1 MLFLSARAASVTP
14 AILSTNSDPWC
25 SPTNAVTSLQPQPE
39 STRRMIQRLHRI
51 RTEMDPKEV
60 RFLSSERS
68 KLMAT
73 RLVSITNPIE
83 KVEWRLKLGA
93 TLTDAG
99 ESEAALEQ
107 FKIIDDFIASG
118 SQPPDREW
126 NNAFRIRKALALLR
140 LGEQENCLVTHNA
153 DSCILPLR
161 PPAFHKF
168 PRGSRGATI
177 VLEEQLNENPADL
190 IARWLLNVAYM
201 TLGEYPEK
209 VPGRWLI
216 PPKAFESEY
225 NLPRFTNVAG
235 PLGLDLE
242 GLAGGCILDDF
253 DNDGLIDV
261 VVSPW
266 NLDGQLHYF
275 HNDGNGFFTERT
287 AQAGLLGMPGGL
299 NIQQTDYNN
308 DGWLDIWIERGA
320 WFDKQG
326 RIPGSLLRN
335 NGDGTFTDVTEA
347 AGLLSAHPSQAC
359 VWFDYDGDGWLDLF
373 KGNEST
379 HADDPDHCELFHNN
393 HDGTFT
399 ECAAACG
406 LDVKAFVK
414 GATCADYDNDGRPDL
429 YLSVFGDF
437 NKLFHNDGPD
447 ASGHWK
453 FSEVATRAGVREPK
467 LSFPT
472 WFFDFD
478 NDGWEDLFVSGYNIQ
493 DVGDIAADYLGLPNQ
508 GPRPKLYHNNR
519 DGTFTDIT
527 DAAHLNHVL
536 LTMGCNFGDL
546 DNDGWLDFYC
556 GTGDPSLTT
565 IIPKRMFRNAEG
577 RFFQDVTTAG
587 GFGHLQ
593 KGHAVGFADFDND
606 GNEDVFIV
614 LGGAYSGDR
623 ARSALFLN
631 PGNNNHWIKLKL
643 EGTRSNRAAIG
654 AKIKVAVTTPD
665 GARAI
670 YKTVNSGGSFG
681 SSPLLQQIGL
691 GNATAVTSVEI
702 FWPAS
707 GIRQTLTGLALNHAY
722 RIREDSSK
730 PVAFDLKRIE
740 FGSVT
745 GPAHAHEG
753 HAHEH

>member
-1 MLFLSARAASVTP
+1 
-14 AILSTNSDPWC
+14 
-25 SPTNAVTSLQPQPE
+25 
-39 STRRMIQRLHRI
+39 MIQRLARI
-51 RTEMDPKEV
+51 RAAMDPKEV
-60 RFLSSERS
+60 RFLSTERA
-68 KLMAT
+68 KLMAE
-73 RLVSITNPIE
+73 RLETITNAIE
-83 KVEWRLKLGA
+83 KVEWRLKFGA
-93 TLTDAG
+93 TLADAG
-99 ESEAALEQ
+99 QSEAALDQ
-107 FKIIDDFIASG
+107 FKIIDDFISSSG
-118 SQPPDREW
+118 QPPDGEW
-126 NNAFRIRKALALLR
+126 KSAFRIRKGLALMR

-153 DSCILPLR
+153 DACILPLR
-161 PPAFHKF
+161 PAAFHKF
-168 PRGSRGATI
+168 PRGSRGATV
-177 VLEEQLNENPADL
+177 VLEEQLKEFPKDL
-190 IARWLLNVAYM
+190 IARWLLNIAYM

-209 VPGRWLI
+209 VPSQWVI

-225 NLPRFTNVAG
+225 NLPRFPNVAG
-235 PLGLDLE
+235 SLGLDLE

-253 DNDGLIDV
+253 DNDGLIDIV
-261 VVSPW
+261 MSPW
-266 NLDGQLHYF
+266 NLDGQIRYF
-275 HNDGNGFFTERT
+275 HNDGNGHFTERT
-287 AQAGLLGMPGGL
+287 AEAGLLGLPGGL

-335 NGDGTFTDVTEA
+335 NGDGTFTDVTEE

-379 HADDPDHCELFHNN
+379 HRDDPDACELFHNN

-414 GATCADYDNDGRPDL
+414 GVACADYDHDGRPDL
-429 YLSVFGDF
+429 YLSIYGDY

-453 FSEVATRAGVREPK
+453 FTEVASRAGVVEPK
-467 LSFPT
+467 ASFPT

-493 DVGDIAADYLGLPNQ
+493 DVGEVAADYLGLPND
-508 GPRPKLYHNNR
+508 GPKPKLYRNNH
-519 DGTFTDIT
+519 DGTFTDVT
-527 DAAHLNHVL
+527 AAAHLNHVL

-577 RFFQDVTTAG
+577 RYFQDVTSAG

-593 KGHAVGFADFDND
+593 KGHAVGFADLNND
-606 GNEDVFIV
+606 GHQDVFIV

-631 PGNNNHWIKLKL
+631 PGNKNHWIKLKL
-643 EGTRSNRAAIG
+643 EGTKSNRAAIG
-654 AKIKVAVTTPD
+654 SRIKVSVTTPN
-665 GARAI
+665 GSRNI

-681 SSPLLQQIGL
+681 SSPLRQEIGL
-691 GNATAVTSVEI
+691 GNATAIGSVEI

-707 GIRQTLTGLALNHAY
+707 GIHQKLIGFALDHAY
-722 RIREDSSK
+722 RIREDSSA
-730 PVAFDLKRIE
+730 PVAMELKRIDL
-740 FGSVT
+740 GSVIAQ
-745 GPAHAHEG
+745 AHG
-753 HAHEH
+753 H